1 LERGAQ
7 CCNEIYFVR
16 HWASLINFNNIGM
29 PKILIVEDDPFLSEM
44 YSTKLVQEKFDV
56 DFAVDGKEAVKK
68 ARETK
73 PDLILLDIVLPKMDG
88 FEVLQEIK
96 KDPEL
101 RNIQIIALTNLG
113 QKEEVEKGL
122 KLGADDYIVKA
133 HFTPTE
139 VINKIKQVIK
149 K

>member
-1 LERGAQ
+1 
-7 CCNEIYFVR
+7 
-16 HWASLINFNNIGM
+16 
-29 PKILIVEDDPFLSEM
+29 
-44 YSTKLVQEKFDV
+44 
-56 DFAVDGKEAVKK
+56 
-68 ARETK
+68 
-73 PDLILLDIVLPKMDG
+73 
-88 FEVLQEIK
+88 
-96 KDPEL
+96 
-101 RNIQIIALTNLG
+101 LG

>member
-1 LERGAQ
+1 
-7 CCNEIYFVR
+7 
-16 HWASLINFNNIGM
+16 M

-44 YSTKLVQEKFDV
+44 YSTKLIQEKFDV
-56 DFAVDGKEAVKK
+56 DFATDGKEAIKK
-68 ARETK
+68 AKEVK

-122 KLGADDYIVKA
+122 ESGAAKYLVKA
-133 HFTPTE
+133 HYTPTE
-139 VINKIKQVIK
+139 VVKEIKQILE
-149 K
+149 

>member
-1 LERGAQ
+1 M
-7 CCNEIYFVR
+7 IYNM
-16 HWASLINFNNIGM
+16 S
-29 PKILIVEDDPFLSEM
+29 KILIVEDDPFLSEM
-44 YSTKLVQEKFDV
+44 YSTKLVQENFEV
-56 DFAVDGKEAVKK
+56 DLAIDGKEAIKK
-68 ARETK
+68 AREMK

-88 FEVLQEIK
+88 FEVLAEIK
-96 KDPEL
+96 KDIEL

>member
-1 LERGAQ
+1 
-7 CCNEIYFVR
+7 
-16 HWASLINFNNIGM
+16 M

-44 YSTKLVQEKFDV
+44 YTTKLVQENFEV
-56 DFAVDGKEAVKK
+56 DLAVDGKEAIKK
-68 ARETK
+68 AREMK
-73 PDLILLDIVLPKMDG
+73 PDLILADIVLPKMDG
-88 FEVLQEIK
+88 FEVLAEIK
-96 KDPEL
+96 KDIEL

>member
-1 LERGAQ
+1 
-7 CCNEIYFVR
+7 
-16 HWASLINFNNIGM
+16 M

-44 YSTKLVQEKFDV
+44 YTTKLVQENFEV
-56 DFAVDGKEAVKK
+56 DLAVDGKEAIKK
-68 ARETK
+68 AREMK
-73 PDLILLDIVLPKMDG
+73 PDLILLDIVLPKMEG
-88 FEVLQEIK
+88 FEVLAEIK
-96 KDPEL
+96 KDIEL

>member
-1 LERGAQ
+1 
-7 CCNEIYFVR
+7 
-16 HWASLINFNNIGM
+16 M

-44 YSTKLVQEKFDV
+44 YSTKLIQEKFEV
-56 DFAVDGKEAVKK
+56 DFATDGKEAIKK
-68 ARETK
+68 AREAR

-88 FEVLQEIK
+88 FEVLAEIK
-96 KDPEL
+96 KDPQL
-101 RNIQIIALTNLG
+101 RNIQVIALTNLG

>member
-1 LERGAQ
+1 
-7 CCNEIYFVR
+7 
-16 HWASLINFNNIGM
+16 M

-44 YSTKLVQEKFDV
+44 YSTKLTQEKFEV
-56 DFAVDGKEAVKK
+56 ELAIDGKEAVKK
-68 ARETK
+68 AMELK

-88 FEVLQEIK
+88 FEVITELK
-96 KDPEL
+96 KDPQL
-101 RNIQIIALTNLG
+101 RNIQIVALTNLG

-139 VINKIKQVIK
+139 VINKVKQIIK

>member
-1 LERGAQ
+1 LDWRLE
-7 CCNEIYFVR
+7 
-16 HWASLINFNNIGM
+16 NFNNIGM

-44 YSTKLVQEKFDV
+44 YSTKLMQEKFEV
-56 DFAVDGKEAVKK
+56 DFATDGKEAIKK
-68 ARETK
+68 AREVK

-88 FEVLQEIK
+88 FEVLQELK
-96 KDPEL
+96 KDPQL
-101 RNIQIIALTNLG
+101 RNIQVIALTNLG

>member
-1 LERGAQ
+1 
-7 CCNEIYFVR
+7 
-16 HWASLINFNNIGM
+16 M

-44 YSTKLVQEKFDV
+44 YTTKLVQENFEV
-56 DFAVDGKEAVKK
+56 DLAVDGKEAIKK
-68 ARETK
+68 AREMK
-73 PDLILLDIVLPKMDG
+73 PDLILLEIVLPKMDS
-88 FEVLQEIK
+88 FEVLAEIK
-96 KDPEL
+96 KDIEL

>member
-1 LERGAQ
+1 
-7 CCNEIYFVR
+7 
-16 HWASLINFNNIGM
+16 M

-44 YSTKLVQEKFDV
+44 YSTKLIQEKFEV
-56 DFAVDGKEAVKK
+56 DFAVDGKEAIMK
-68 ARETK
+68 ARGGR

-96 KDPEL
+96 KDPQL

-149 K
+149 R

>member
-1 LERGAQ
+1 
-7 CCNEIYFVR
+7 
-16 HWASLINFNNIGM
+16 M

-44 YSTKLVQEKFDV
+44 YSTKLTQEKFEV
-56 DFAVDGKEAVKK
+56 ELAIDGKEAVKK
-68 ARETK
+68 AMELK

-88 FEVLQEIK
+88 FEVITELK
-96 KDPEL
+96 KDPQL

-139 VINKIKQVIK
+139 VINKVKQIIK

>member
-1 LERGAQ
+1 MVYGLE
-7 CCNEIYFVR
+7 NLDI
-16 HWASLINFNNIGM
+16 IGM

-44 YSTKLVQEKFDV
+44 YTTKLVQENFEV
-56 DFAVDGKEAVKK
+56 DLAIDGKEAIKK
-68 ARETK
+68 ARESK

-88 FEVLQEIK
+88 FEVLAEIK
-96 KDPEL
+96 KDIEL